1 MKNQSSTAKR
11 HVAIYGSHE
20 GKTKRWE
27 LEIDEN
33 NPEDL
38 KALKLAVKHPP
49 KRCFPCTP
57 RSNATLGD
65 WYDYICKIDLDNCFT
80 KSQPKIAGYL
90 INNRFSMDGFRIY
103 QSGIKTIVVKDE
115 DRDRIV
121 YKYRLRGYHIVFN
134 RKVTPMENKAI
145 KSWFYMHIKCFWNTV
160 EMVDIWMHMQDI
172 KQTDTLRVGFKGK
185 KKPPKTVFKDGN
197 QDKMIAEFEDN
208 RNFILNFLAESDS
221 SESSKEEKRGD

>member
-1 MKNQSSTAKR
+1 MKNHTSTAKNKR
-11 HVAIYGSHE
+11 HVAIYGSHD
-20 GKTKRWE
+20 KKSKRWE

-33 NPEDL
+33 NPKDIE
-38 KALKLAVKHPP
+38 ALKLAVKHPP
-49 KRCFPCTP
+49 KQCFPCTP

-65 WYDYICKIDLDNCFT
+65 WYDYICKIDLDNCF
-80 KSQPKIAGYL
+80 SIRQPKIAGYL

-103 QSGIKTIVVKDE
+103 QSGIKNIVVKDE
-115 DRDRIV
+115 DRDKII

-172 KQTDTLRVGFKGK
+172 KQTDTLRVGFKGR
-185 KKPPKTVFKDGN
+185 KKPPKQVFRDGR

-208 RNFILNFLAESDS
+208 RNFILEFLELN
-221 SESSKEEKRGD
+221 SER